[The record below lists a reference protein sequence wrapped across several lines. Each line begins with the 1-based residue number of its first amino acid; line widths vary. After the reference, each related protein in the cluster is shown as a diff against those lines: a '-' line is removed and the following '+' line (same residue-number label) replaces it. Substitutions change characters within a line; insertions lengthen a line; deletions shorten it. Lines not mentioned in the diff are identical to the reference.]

1 MVSDGVVVDGVVP
14 SRRRNGGGDIA
25 ASLLHELLQERVLR
39 VCVTVVVRGV
49 LLLLIAST
57 IHGSVSIRG

>member
-1 MVSDGVVVDGVVP
+1 MVSDGVVVGGVP
-14 SRRRNGGGDIA
+14 SRRNGGGDIA